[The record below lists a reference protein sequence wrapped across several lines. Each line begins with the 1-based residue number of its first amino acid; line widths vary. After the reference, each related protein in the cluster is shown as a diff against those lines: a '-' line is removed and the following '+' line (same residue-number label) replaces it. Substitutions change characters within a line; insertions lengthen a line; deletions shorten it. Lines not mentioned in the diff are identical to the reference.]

1 MSIRNLDHL
10 FKPRSVALIGASK
23 REGSV
28 GSVIARNLIGS
39 GFDGPVLPVHPRH
52 ESIHGVLAYPDVA
65 SLPVTPDLAVI
76 ATPPQTVPGLVAE
89 LGERGTKAAVVIS
102 AGFAELGDEGRRLQQ
117 QLLEAA
123 RPHLMRI
130 VGPNTLG
137 VLAPGRSLNASFAHL
152 PARVGGPAF
161 VTQSGAVV
169 TGVIDWANAR
179 RVGFSHLVALGAMA
193 DVDFGDMLDY
203 LANDRNTTAVLL
215 YMEGVTH
222 TRKFMSAARAAARTK
237 PVIVV
242 KAGRHPQ
249 SVKAAATHTGALA
262 GADEVYDAAFRRA
275 GMLRVR
281 TLEELFSAAATLS
294 LLKPP
299 QKERLLIITN
309 GGGMGVLATDEL
321 LSQGGSLAELS
332 ETTVS
337 RLDEVLPG
345 TWSHSNPIDII
356 GDAPPERFAAA
367 MRVVLEQERGIG
379 GVLMLACPTAVTPAM
394 ASARAFADC
403 VAAAQPRIPV
413 LSCWI
418 GDETARAARRMLR
431 ERGLAA
437 YETVTQAVSAFMQ
450 LVSYRQSQ
458 TLLME
463 TPPSV
468 PEALGIDSAAARQV
482 LERSAA
488 DGDGRWLSEADAK
501 ALLAAY
507 GIATVPTQA
516 VGSAAEAARQAD
528 AIGGPVA
535 LKVLSPDIT
544 HKSDVG
550 GVVLNL
556 AGGERV
562 EAEAG
567 RMLERVRAARPDARI
582 DGFTVQPMVQRPG
595 AYELIVGMHRDA
607 QFGAVLMFGE
617 GGTAVEVLR
626 DSALGL
632 PPLNMRLAMDMI
644 ARTRIFR
651 RLKGYRDRPAVN
663 LDAVAVTLL
672 RLSQLVVDFPE
683 IDSLD
688 VNPLLADQAGV
699 IALDARIRV
708 GAGRFDDRLAHLA
721 IRPYP
726 KELEERITLQD
737 GRRMLLRPIVPED
750 EPALNRAFA
759 RLDPDEIRNRFLQPM
774 RTLHHMLAARFTQ
787 LDYDREMALVMTE
800 EGIPGEQDIHAV
812 VRLSADPDNIEAE
825 FAIIV
830 MHQFAGQGLGRLL
843 MQRIL
848 DYARSRGIGRVWG
861 VTLRD
866 NQRMRALA
874 RALGF
879 RQHLEEG
886 DPSLVR
892 MVIDLPGEDGPGAAA
907 SASEGQ

>member
-10 FKPRSVALIGASK
+10 FKPQSIALIGASK
-23 REGSV
+23 RAGSV
-28 GSVIARNLIGS
+28 GSVIAGNLFGS
-39 GFDGPVLPVHPRH
+39 GFDGPVLPVHPKH
-52 ESIHGVLAYPDVA
+52 ESIHGVLAYRDVA
-65 SLPVTPDLAVI
+65 SLPITPDLAVI
-76 ATPPQTVPGLVAE
+76 ATPAETVPGLVAE
-89 LGERGTKAAVVIS
+89 LGERGTRAAVVIS
-102 AGFAELGDEGRRLQQ
+102 AGFAESGTEGRRLQQ
-117 QLLEAA
+117 QLLDAA

-137 VLAPGRSLNASFAHL
+137 VLVPGRSLNASFAHL
-152 PARVGGPAF
+152 PARQGGPAF

-222 TRKFMSAARAAARTK
+222 SRKFMSAARAAARTK

-242 KAGRHPQ
+242 KAGRFPE
-249 SVKAAATHTGALA
+249 SSRAASTHTGALA

-275 GMLRVR
+275 GMLRVN

-299 QKERLLIITN
+299 HKDRLVVITN

-321 LSQGGSLAELS
+321 LAQGGALAELS
-332 ETTVS
+332 AVTLEK
-337 RLDEVLPG
+337 LDGVLPA
-345 TWSHSNPIDII
+345 TWSRSNPIDII

-367 MRVVLEQERGIG
+367 MRIVLEHEPGIG

-394 ASARAFADC
+394 ASATAFADC
-403 VAAAQPRIPV
+403 VAAGKPRIPV

-437 YETVTQAVSAFMQ
+437 YETVTQAVRAFVQ
-450 LVSYRQSQ
+450 LVDYRQSQ
-458 TLLME
+458 RLLME

-468 PEALGIDSAAARQV
+468 PEALEIDTAAARAV
-482 LERSAA
+482 LQRSVGA
-488 DGDGRWLSEADAK
+488 GDERWLSEADAN
-501 ALLAAY
+501 AVLEAY
-507 GIATVPTQA
+507 GIAAVPTHV
-516 VGSAAEAARQAD
+516 VGSPAEAARKAEE
-528 AIGGPVA
+528 IGGSVA
-535 LKVLSPDIT
+535 LKVHSPDIS

-550 GVVLNL
+550 GVMLNL
-556 AGGERV
+556 AGAERV
-562 EAEAG
+562 EAEAE
-567 RMLERVRAARPDARI
+567 RMLARIREALPEARI
-582 DGFTVQPMVQRPG
+582 DGFTVQPMVERPG
-595 AYELIVGMHRDA
+595 AYELIVGMDRDS

-626 DSALGL
+626 DNALGL

-644 ARTRIFR
+644 SRTRVYR
-651 RLKGYRDRPAVN
+651 RLRGYRDRPGVD
-663 LDAVAVTLL
+663 LDAVAMTLL

-688 VNPLLADQAGV
+688 VNPLLADQQGV

-708 GAGRFDDRLAHLA
+708 RACTLDDRLAHLA

-726 KELEERITLQD
+726 KELEEPITLKD
-737 GRRMLLRPIVPED
+737 GRQMLLRPIVPED

-774 RTLHHMLAARFTQ
+774 RTLNHIMAARFTQ
-787 LDYDREMALVMTE
+787 IDYDREMALVLTE
-800 EGIPGEQDIHAV
+800 EGIPGQRDIHAV
-812 VRLSADPDNIEAE
+812 VRLSADPDNEQAE

-830 MHQFAGQGLGRLL
+830 QHQFAGQGLGRLL
-843 MQRIL
+843 MERIL
-848 DYARSRGIGRVWG
+848 AYARSRGIGTVWG

-879 RQHLEEG
+879 RQQAEEG
-886 DPSLVR
+886 DPSLMR
-892 MVIDLPGEDGPGAAA
+892 MVIELT
-907 SASEGQ
+907 GQGR

>member
-1 MSIRNLDHL
+1 MSIRNLDYL
-10 FKPRSVALIGASK
+10 FKPKSVAMIGAST
-23 REGSV
+23 RAGSV
-28 GSVIARNLIGS
+28 GSMIAANLFGS
-39 GFDGPVLPVHPRH
+39 RFEGPVLPVHPRH
-52 ESIHGVLAYPDVA
+52 QSIQGVLAYPDVA
-65 SLPVTPDLAVI
+65 SLPVAPDLAII
-76 ATPPQTVPGLVAE
+76 ATPPATVPGLIAE
-89 LGERGTKAAVVIS
+89 LGARGTKAAVVVS
-102 AGFAELGDEGRRLQQ
+102 AGFAELGEEGRRLQQ

-130 VGPNTLG
+130 IGPNTLG
-137 VLAPGRSLNASFAHL
+137 ILVPGLSLNASFAHL
-152 PARVGGPAF
+152 PARPGGPAF

-203 LANDRNTTAVLL
+203 LANDRGTTAILL

-299 QKERLLIITN
+299 HRNRLVIITN
-309 GGGMGVLATDEL
+309 GGGMGVLATDDL
-321 LSQGGSLAELS
+321 LSQGGALAELS
-332 ETTVS
+332 PATIEK
-337 RLDEVLPG
+337 LNAVLPP

-356 GDAPPERFAAA
+356 GDAPPERFTAA
-367 MRVVLEQERGIG
+367 MNAVLEHERDIG
-379 GVLMLACPTAVTPAM
+379 GVLMVACPTAVTPAM
-394 ASARAFADC
+394 ASAQAFADC
-403 VAAAQPRIPV
+403 VAGTPTRVPI

-437 YETVTQAVSAFMQ
+437 YETVTQAVNAFMQ
-450 LVSYRQSQ
+450 LVNYRQSQ
-458 TLLME
+458 NLLME

-468 PEALGIDSAAARQV
+468 PEALDLDSSAVRAV
-482 LERSAA
+482 LDRTAGE
-488 DGDGRWLSEADAK
+488 GDERWLSEADAK
-501 ALLAAY
+501 TVLAAY
-507 GIATVPTQA
+507 GIVTVPTHIA
-516 VGSAAEAARQAD
+516 RSPEEAARVANQID
-528 AIGGPVA
+528 GPVA
-535 LKVLSPDIT
+535 IKVLSPDIT

-556 AGGERV
+556 SSGEGVAAAARRIIERV
-562 EAEAG
+562 ADKRPNA
-567 RMLERVRAARPDARI
+567 RLE
-582 DGFTVQPMVQRPG
+582 GFTVQPMVQRPG
-595 AYELIVGMHRDA
+595 AYELIIGMHRDN

-617 GGTAVEVLR
+617 GGTAVELLR

-632 PPLNMRLAMDMI
+632 PPLNMQLAMDMI
-644 ARTRIFR
+644 SRTRIYR
-651 RLKGYRDRPAVN
+651 RLQGYRDRPAVD
-663 LDAVAVTLL
+663 LDALAVALL
-672 RLSQLVVDFPE
+672 RLSAIVVDFPE
-683 IDSLD
+683 IDSID
-688 VNPLLADQAGV
+688 VNPLLADQHGV

-708 GAGRFDDRLAHLA
+708 RGGRFDDRLAHLA

-726 KELEERITLQD
+726 KELEERVTLND
-737 GRRMLLRPIVPED
+737 GRHMLLRPIVPED
-750 EPALNRAFA
+750 EPALDRAFA
-759 RLDPDEIRNRFLQPM
+759 RLDPEEIRNRFLQPM
-774 RTLHHMLAARFTQ
+774 RTLNHMLAARFTQ
-787 LDYDREMALVMTE
+787 LDYDREMALVLTE
-800 EGIPGEQDIHAV
+800 DGIPGHQDIHAV
-812 VRLSADPDNIEAE
+812 VRLSADPDNVQAE

-830 MHQFAGQGLGRLL
+830 QHQFAGQGLGRLL
-843 MQRIL
+843 MERIL
-848 DYARSRGIGRVWG
+848 AHARARGIGTVWG

-879 RQHLEEG
+879 KQSPEEG
-886 DPSLVR
+886 DPSLVH
-892 MVIDLPGEDGPGAAA
+892 MVLELRK
-907 SASEGQ
+907 